1 MVEAFTYIGL
11 ITTLILCIF
20 IPIQLIKFICDRI
33 SKLINRRKLR
43 NQLDQPINADC
54 YCIDC
59 IYHNNDTGKCYR
71 LESKYTADNWFC
83 WDAEPKK
90 HQF

>member
-33 SKLINRRKLR
+33 RKLINRRKLR

-59 IYHNNDTGKCYR
+59 IYY
-71 LESKYTADNWFC
+71 DNSACECCIFEPRHTEPDLFC
-83 WDAEPKK
+83 EYAERIV
-90 HQF
+90 F